1 MLKAED
7 FFTLSESFIFKDDF
21 SLSDSP
27 WLWVQGIKKAATRL
41 DSEAFKLSESKSDI
55 PPNLHIEGSVFIH
68 PTVNLPPFG
77 SISGPCYIGKHSVLR
92 PGVFIRGNVIV
103 GESCLLGNSC
113 EFKNALILDG
123 AQIPHFSYV
132 GDSVIG
138 QAAHLG
144 AGVICSNL
152 RLDQKPVKVCDL
164 GGKRFDT
171 GMRKLGAII
180 GDRVEIGCNTV
191 LNPGSLLLAE
201 SMVYPNLTFSGT
213 LNSGQVAYQ
222 EKGLKSVRFKS
233 K

>member
-7 FFTLSESFIFKDDF
+7 FFTVSESFVFKDDF
-21 SLSDSP
+21 SSSDSP
-27 WLWVQGIKKAATRL
+27 WLWVEGIKKAAARVEGQT
-41 DSEAFKLSESKSDI
+41 FGVSKSDI
-55 PPNLHIEGSVFIH
+55 PPNFHIEGPVYIH
-68 PTVNLPPFG
+68 PSVSLPPFG
-77 SISGPCYIGKHSVLR
+77 SISGPCYIGKDSVLR

-103 GESCLLGNSC
+103 GEFCLLGNSC

-138 QAAHLG
+138 QGAHLG

-152 RLDQKPVKVCDL
+152 RLDQKAVKVYDL
-164 GGKRFDT
+164 ERKSHDT
-171 GMRKLGAII
+171 GMRKLGAIV
-180 GDRVEIGCNTV
+180 GDKVEIGCNTV

-213 LNSGQVAYQ
+213 LNSGQLAYQ
-222 EKGLKSVRFKS
+222 EQGLKSVRFKS
-233 K
+233 IR

>member
-7 FFTLSESFIFKDDF
+7 FFTLSESFVFKDDF

-27 WLWVQGIKKAATRL
+27 WLWVQGIKKAAARIDT
-41 DSEAFKLSESKSDI
+41 EAFRLSESKNDI

-68 PTVNLPPFG
+68 PTVSLPPFG

-164 GGKRFDT
+164 EGKRFDT

-222 EKGLKSVRFKS
+222 EQGLKSVRFKS
-233 K
+233 I